1 MLTSNIVLALSFYK
15 NLKQFFPFV
24 KLEIITPYFAIY
36 YSLLQIGTSGYR
48 VLWQIL
54 KTDSRMCRKSPLVTK
69 ETV

>member
-48 VLWQIL
+48 VL
-54 KTDSRMCRKSPLVTK
+54 
-69 ETV
+69 